1 MRRDIVVYGTG
12 GTSRDIVDA
21 LEAADAAR
29 PSWNVLGFLDDNP
42 SLLGKEVYG
51 YGVLG
56 GADAMARP
64 ELRNAAVVIGV
75 ANDRQLL
82 IRKKLREKLSL
93 PDDRFPVVTHPL
105 SYISPKSSIGPG
117 TVILSG
123 SFCSGNARLGAHV
136 IVLQN
141 SVIGHDDEIGDFVS
155 VSATVSMGGSVKIG
169 EGAYIGLG
177 STLMPGIRIGA
188 QSRVG
193 LGAVV
198 IRDVA
203 DQVTV
208 AGNPARMMTIQ
219 PQGAPQ

>member
-1 MRRDIVVYGTG
+1 MGADIVVYGTG

-21 LEAADAAR
+21 LEAANAVR
-29 PSWNVLGFLDDNP
+29 PAWNVLGFLDDNP
-42 SLLGKEVYG
+42 NLLGQEVYG

-56 GADAMARP
+56 GSDALARP
-64 ELRNAAVVIGV
+64 ELRSAAVVIGV

-82 IRKKLREKLSL
+82 IRKKIRERLSL
-93 PDDRFPVVTHPL
+93 PDERFPVVIHPL
-105 SYISPKSSIGPG
+105 SYVSPKSSIGPG

-141 SVIGHDDEIGDFVS
+141 SVIGHDDEIADFVS
-155 VSATVSMGGSVKIG
+155 ISATVSMGGSLKIG

-177 STLMPGIRIGA
+177 STLMPGVRIGA

-193 LGAVV
+193 IGAVV
-198 IRDVA
+198 IRDVP

-208 AGNPARMMTIQ
+208 AGNPARVMTIQ
-219 PQGAPQ
+219 PQVAAP